1 MLGNFC
7 HDYRSLGVYVT
18 ITIGEGCRESEDRI
32 CWEVYVLII
41 GARARALRLRSGGQ
55 WRESGGR
62 ICWAVYVAIIG
73 ARSRGGLG
81 AKKIWKIDPFS
92 SRAREFLFVLTT
104 ERI

>member
-41 GARARALRLRSGGQ
+41 GAGRDRYDYDRGANGGRAGAEYVGRSMLRLSEPGRGAVWARRKFGKLIHIHRARAN
-55 WRESGGR
+55 
-62 ICWAVYVAIIG
+62 
-73 ARSRGGLG
+73 
-81 AKKIWKIDPFS
+81 F
-92 SRAREFLFVLTT
+92 FLF
-104 ERI
+104 